1 MKLSTIIYLVVIII
15 GFVKMIASRKA
26 NNEKE
31 TKQQE
36 VHQPVMDVA
45 RKAQA
50 QVSSSRQNEG
60 TTYSTTSTL
69 RNNSESKHSTQR
81 MDQKDNKVPETVKV
95 EKKPQTTME
104 YLNEKSKQ
112 EAKDKLMEK
121 QRVDYQKR
129 QEMGNKLIGERLY
142 LGDQVPNG
150 KMLRKCSYCGADNL
164 VPFGTREKYLCYFCR
179 EII

>member
-36 VHQPVMDVA
+36 VHQPGIDIA

-50 QVSSSRQNEG
+50 QAQPQVNNPRG
-60 TTYSTTSTL
+60 TVDLNKSTAHNAGTSYSTTSTL
-69 RNNSESKHSTQR
+69 RNNSESKHSTQ
-81 MDQKDNKVPETVKV
+81 V
-95 EKKPQTTME
+95 ENKPQSTME

-121 QRVDYQKR
+121 QRIDYQKR

-142 LGDQVPNG
+142 LGDQVPKG

-164 VPFGTREKYLCYFCR
+164 VPFGNREKYLCYFCR